1 MEIGKRIKER
11 RKQLGISAEQLAE
24 AINVSPATIYRYE
37 SGGIENMGVDKVT
50 PIAKIL
56 HTNEAYLMGW
66 TDDSSSVISSGSFSD
81 IVLTPSEE
89 TLVMRFRE
97 LNGEGQEALLK
108 QADIMIKSGEYIKS
122 HKDGMVD
129 EA

>member
-24 AINVSPATIYRYE
+24 AIDVSPATIYRYE

-50 PIAKIL
+50 PIAKFL

-66 TDDSSSVISSGSFSD
+66 TDDPSPVVSCEPSSEL
-81 IVLTPSEE
+81 VLTLSEK
-89 TLVMRFRE
+89 TLIMRFRE

-108 QADIMIKSGEYIKS
+108 HADIMIKSGEYIKS
-122 HKDGMVD
+122 DKNGMVD